1 MGDSRS
7 QISPGRRYLG
17 MTAVQA
23 GVVAFLAL
31 MAGLVLCGLVY
42 TMASTSAQF
51 GAVSGSAAPP
61 TANVHAR
68 STSPATWTPTPQP
81 TTHTP
86 MNTGVPDSALTPIPQ
101 PVDAPTPAP
110 DGRHIESEGGFSY
123 VPPSGWQMTE
133 LPGLKYQFASGAPTG
148 EFVPNVSIFV
158 DETSSGSLD
167 DYVVGSVAVVKDIFQ
182 DVRVI
187 SQEDFLTDEGER
199 GVKVVIESTQ
209 QDVRMYQ
216 VFYIFD
222 AGAKKIVFTYTRLA
236 DQGQENDALVDQS
249 MRTFRIEE

>member
-1 MGDSRS
+1 MGDSGS
-7 QISPGRRYLG
+7 QTFPGRRYFG

-23 GVVAFLAL
+23 GIVAVLAL
-31 MAGLVLCGLVY
+31 MAGLVLCGLIY
-42 TMASTSAQF
+42 AIASTSVQVD
-51 GAVSGSAAPP
+51 AVSGSAAPP
-61 TANVHAR
+61 TATVRAR
-68 STSPATWTPTPQP
+68 PTGPATWTPTPLLI
-81 TTHTP
+81 THTP
-86 MNTGVPDSALTPIPQ
+86 MNTGVPDSALTSTPRPI
-101 PVDAPTPAP
+101 DAPTPVP

-123 VPPSGWQMTE
+123 IPPSGWQMTE
-133 LPGLKYQFASGAPTG
+133 LPGLKYQFASGPPTG
-148 EFVPNVSIFV
+148 EFSPNLSIFV
-158 DETSSGSLD
+158 DETSRGSLD
-167 DYVVGSVAVVKDIFQ
+167 DYAVGSVAVVKDIFQ

-209 QDVRMYQ
+209 HDVKMYQ

-249 MRTFRIEE
+249 MRTFRLEE

>member
-1 MGDSRS
+1 MGDSGS
-7 QISPGRRYLG
+7 QASPDRRYLG
-17 MTAVQA
+17 MTAGQV
-23 GVVAFLAL
+23 GVVAVLAL

-42 TMASTSAQF
+42 TMASTSAQL

-61 TANVHAR
+61 TATVRAR
-68 STSPATWTPTPQP
+68 PTSPATWTPTPLP
-81 TTHTP
+81 AAHTP
-86 MNTGVPDSALTPIPQ
+86 MNTAAPDSALPPTPQ
-101 PVDAPTPAP
+101 PIDAPTPVP

-148 EFVPNVSIFV
+148 EFTPNLSIFV

-209 QDVRMYQ
+209 HDVKMYQ

-249 MRTFRIEE
+249 MRTFRLDE